1 MKYFIILV
9 VGAQALACGDRDPQP
24 CTLFDHVEDNWL
36 ASAEESF
43 IFLSNNW
50 EKFVHAIPSVSRVVF
65 LQFIKYLRL
74 MLYCNRFS
82 IYAIP
87 MAIL

>member
-24 CTLFDHVEDNWL
+24 CTLLDHVEDNWL

-50 EKFVHAIPSVSRVVF
+50 EKFVHAIPSVSKIDVV
-65 LQFIKYLRL
+65 LQPFFNLCDSNGDFVVSFEEFKDE
-74 MLYCNRFS
+74 
-82 IYAIP
+82 
-87 MAIL
+87 